1 MRPWSVEE
9 QCLRSI
15 ERGLMAYTWDLL
27 PHGPGRPLSA
37 RRRAVLMEE
46 LSRINATYQYLKVR
60 FAQFADPVMADDPAL
75 GISA

>member
-15 ERGLMAYTWDLL
+15 ERGLMAYTSDLL

-37 RRRAVLMEE
+37 RQRAVLMEE
-46 LSRINATYQYLKVR
+46 LSRINGTYWWLQARFKR
-60 FAQFADPVMADDPAL
+60 FAAPVKADDPAL
-75 GISA
+75 GIV